1 MATSSVYVRPN
12 TPLVPDTIKLS
23 PFDQFSNR
31 VYSPLFLLF
40 KFDEEVPPDVIFSE
54 LQTGLASLIDDI
66 PLLAGHVVSGNEHG
80 NLQISIPDDAGI
92 TFKVREM
99 LDDKNGQ
106 VLDFEELEKANF
118 PSYLLDPSELGPTWF
133 IPEGD
138 TPVLAV
144 QANFIRGGMILAVYV
159 HHSAIDGVGIMILL
173 KRWSIHVA
181 AASASLKV
189 PISETFPAEALD
201 RSPLFSD
208 TGTRRSL
215 HDFPGFAKVTKE
227 AAIQNVLANSE
238 SSEPVERSIPT
249 IAYWHISRSSLLE
262 LESMANPMDNVAGKV
277 TKSCALS
284 AFIWQH
290 CTRARRS
297 EQRGVQTASIFV
309 RCDARRRLDPPLHPQ
324 YIGNAVVHCK
334 AELPITELLSSEPD
348 AFHRIA
354 AAIKDSI
361 EWYSSD
367 SIWELLAAM
376 EATPRFGLVEP
387 IMDVF
392 CETNFKIT
400 DMSFIPLQSIE
411 WGSKMG
417 KPCAMRAP
425 AIYVLDGQTIILPRL
440 PDGGIEFT
448 THLSTEALADLKAD
462 RGFTKYAQF
471 RCS

>member
-1 MATSSVYVRPN
+1 MRPN

-31 VYSPLFLLF
+31 VYSPLFLVF
-40 KFDEEVPPDVIFSE
+40 KFDTEALPDVISSE
-54 LQTGLASLIDDI
+54 LQTGLASLINDM
-66 PLLAGHVVSGNEHG
+66 PLLAGHVVLENEHG
-80 NLQISIPDDAGI
+80 NVQINIPDDAGI
-92 TFKVREM
+92 MFKVREM
-99 LDDKNGQ
+99 LDTKNGP
-106 VLDFEELEKANF
+106 VLDFGELEKANF
-118 PSYLLDPSELGPTWF
+118 PSCLLDPSQLGPTCF
-133 IPEGD
+133 IPEGVA
-138 TPVLAV
+138 PVLAV

-173 KRWSIHVA
+173 KRWSRHVA
-181 AASASLKV
+181 AASASCTV
-189 PISETFPAEALD
+189 PISEAFPAEALD

-208 TGTRRSL
+208 MGTRRRL
-215 HDFPGFAKVTKE
+215 HDFPGFAEIPK
-227 AAIQNVLANSE
+227 AASVQNVLEIPE
-238 SSEPVERSIPT
+238 SSHLVEKPIPT
-249 IAYWHISRSSLLE
+249 IAYWYIPRSGLRE
-262 LESMANPMDNVAGKV
+262 LENMANPIDNIGGKV

-297 EQRGVQTASIFV
+297 EQRGVKTASIFV

-324 YIGNAVVHCK
+324 YLGNAVVHCE
-334 AELPITELLSSEPD
+334 AELPIIELYSSTPD
-348 AFHRIA
+348 AFCRIA
-354 AAIKDSI
+354 ATIKDSI
-361 EWYSSD
+361 EWYSSNA
-367 SIWELLAAM
+367 IWELLAAM

-387 IMDVF
+387 IMDAF

-400 DMSFIPLQSIE
+400 DMSFIPLQSSE

-425 AIYVLDGQTIILPRL
+425 AIYVLDGQAIISPRL

-462 RGFTKYAQF
+462 RDFTKYAQF